1 MTMLTPDFASRPGTS
16 ASADLADPITEL
28 LRRHVRDLIAVA
40 LEAEVTFG
48 MDQLRRDG
56 LDVVRNGYLPERDI
70 TTAVGD
76 VAVSVPRIHSKDGE
90 PVTVASSMIPKYLR
104 RSTSIDALA
113 AFAYLKGVSE
123 NDVASVL
130 EVMLGEGALILWGDE
145 VGLRSNHAVG
155 RSWSPG
161 GRRPWSPAPGSASEP
176 TSSRRC
182 RTEASSTSWSFPDA

>member
-1 MTMLTPDFASRPGTS
+1 MQVW
-16 ASADLADPITEL
+16 TEV
-28 LRRHVRDLIAVA
+28 RRKVLVEQVPKRQICRDYQISHHT
-40 LEAEVTFG
+40 LEKMIQNV
-48 MDQLRRDG
+48 
-56 LDVVRNGYLPERDI
+56 
-70 TTAVGD
+70 
-76 VAVSVPRIHSKDGE
+76 E

-123 NDVASVL
+123 SDVASVL

-145 VGLRSNHAVG
+145 VGLRADHAVG

-176 TSSRRC
+176 TPSRRC
-182 RTEASSTSWSFPDA
+182 RTEASSTSWSFPDV